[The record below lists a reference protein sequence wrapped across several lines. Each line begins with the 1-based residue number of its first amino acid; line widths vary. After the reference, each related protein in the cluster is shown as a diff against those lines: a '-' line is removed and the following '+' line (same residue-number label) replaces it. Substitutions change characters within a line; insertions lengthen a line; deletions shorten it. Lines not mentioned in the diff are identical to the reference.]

1 MDNIKE
7 TKKELLKLRREL
19 RSLSDAILFYL
30 SEVDEIFMRDKTIP
44 DEVGRKFARLS
55 NKLDFKNDSVRHFAL
70 HLGISKKDKERAV
83 AKIRKSAGPD
93 LKERKNQ

>member
-30 SEVDEIFMRDKTIP
+30 DKVDEIFMSDKTIP
-44 DEVGRKFARLS
+44 DDVGKKVARLS
-55 NKLDFKNDSVRHFAL
+55 NELDFANDSVRHFAL
-70 HLGISKKDKERAV
+70 HLGISKKDKEKAV
-83 AKIRKSAGPD
+83 AKIRKSVNPEQ
-93 LKERKNQ
+93 KER